1 MKTQRVHEM
10 VTPEIIVAII
20 GASTTVV
27 AAIARAVVA
36 VRARRG
42 KKRTTAGMHA
52 LETQLRSRGSGGHQ
66 RRDVAGCIAADACLC
81 VLDAVRHGGSRVAE
95 DALARIRMHALGEAD
110 ERVVEVV
117 TQRVEEYARAIQSI
131 GASGPGAFGASGHCA
146 PRSVAIHTIHILERL
161 LRMEVLACVAERG
174 IKYAGL
180 TMYSAEHH
188 RRAEELAGFVDVMRR
203 LGVTVGVCVV
213 EHRAS
218 GAFVVYADERAPVEL
233 GAGLRASFDEGHEDE
248 NAIAESI
255 VAQWTSN
262 ERAAEI
268 AEFRLKRART
278 VLVMLRAEPREF
290 TAAAV
295 DDATTELARL
305 IHSVYENEHTL
316 IVRCDEASRV
326 TGIVCSGPRAAR
338 AARGATGDKLGEL
351 LDAQAG
357 LWRGEACTSSRYA
370 WGTATFVLVTLTKE

>member
-1 MKTQRVHEM
+1 M

-20 GASTTVV
+20 GASTTVI
-27 AAIARAVVA
+27 AAIARAVIS

-52 LETQLRSRGSGGHQ
+52 LETQLRARGSGGHQ

-81 VLDAVRHGGSRVAE
+81 VLDAVRHGGSRIAE
-95 DALARIRMHALGEAD
+95 EALARIRMHALGEVDAKIL
-110 ERVVEVV
+110 EVV
-117 TQRVEEYARAIQSI
+117 TQRVEEYARALQAVGTSR
-131 GASGPGAFGASGHCA
+131 ASGAVG
-146 PRSVAIHTIHILERL
+146 RSVAIHTIHILERL

-213 EHRAS
+213 EHRPS

-233 GAGLRASFDEGHEDE
+233 GVGLRASFDGGHEDE

-268 AEFRLKRART
+268 AEFRFKRART
-278 VLVMLRAEPREF
+278 VLVLLRAEQREF

-305 IHSVYENEHTL
+305 IHAVYENEHTL
-316 IVRCDEASRV
+316 IVRCDEAARV
-326 TGIVCSGPRAAR
+326 TGIVCSGYRAAR
-338 AARGATGDKLGEL
+338 AARGATGDKLSEL

-357 LWRGEACTSSRYA
+357 LWRGEACTSSRYE
-370 WGTATFVLVTLTKE
+370 WGASIFVLVTLT

>member
-1 MKTQRVHEM
+1 M

-36 VRARRG
+36 VRTRRG

-81 VLDAVRHGGSRVAE
+81 VLDAARHGSASHIAE

-110 ERVVEVV
+110 ERVVEAV
-117 TQRVEEYARAIQSI
+117 TQRVEEYALGIQSI
-131 GASGPGAFGASGHCA
+131 AVGSGSGPGAAGPVS
-146 PRSVAIHTIHILERL
+146 RSVVIHTLGILERL

-213 EHRAS
+213 EHRPS

-233 GAGLRASFDEGHEDE
+233 GVGLRASFDEGHEDE

-278 VLVMLRAEPREF
+278 VLVMLRAEQREF

-305 IHSVYENEHTL
+305 IHAVYENEHTL

-338 AARGATGDKLGEL
+338 AARGATGDRLRDL